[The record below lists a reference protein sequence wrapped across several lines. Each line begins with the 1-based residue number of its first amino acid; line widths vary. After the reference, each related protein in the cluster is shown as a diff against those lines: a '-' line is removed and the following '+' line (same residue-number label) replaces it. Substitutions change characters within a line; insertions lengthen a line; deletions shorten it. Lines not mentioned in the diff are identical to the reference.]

1 VDKEKDY
8 SDYFG
13 HNRTISSVLSLFC
26 GFLFTSIII
35 LLTAYPN
42 TGEFIAQVTL
52 FFLTFIFYISLYTLI
67 DNLEMGFHYI
77 KDIPPLTLR
86 VAPFFRLVLVFYLFG
101 TAVVLMFLLFD
112 LFSLA
117 LASGILWA
125 IFVLVSIRSIIIP
138 FVRNS
143 KERVWMKR

>member
-1 VDKEKDY
+1 VEKETDY
-8 SDYFG
+8 TDYFG

-26 GFLFTSIII
+26 GFLFTSITI

-42 TGEFIAQVTL
+42 KEEVLAQATL
-52 FFLTFIFYISLYTLI
+52 FFLTFIFYVVLYTLI

-101 TAVVLMFLLFD
+101 TAVVFMFLLFD
-112 LFSLA
+112 LFGLA
-117 LASGILWA
+117 LATGVLWA
-125 IFVLVSIRSIIIP
+125 IFVLVSIRSIITP
-138 FVRNS
+138 FLKNSRERNW
-143 KERVWMKR
+143 K

>member
-1 VDKEKDY
+1 M
-8 SDYFG
+8 
-13 HNRTISSVLSLFC
+13 
-26 GFLFTSIII
+26 
-35 LLTAYPN
+35 
-42 TGEFIAQVTL
+42 
-52 FFLTFIFYISLYTLI
+52 TFIFYIALYTLI

-86 VAPFFRLVLVFYLFG
+86 VAPFFRMVIVFYLFG
-101 TAVVLMFLLFD
+101 TAVVMMFLLFA

-143 KERVWMKR
+143 RERVWMKR